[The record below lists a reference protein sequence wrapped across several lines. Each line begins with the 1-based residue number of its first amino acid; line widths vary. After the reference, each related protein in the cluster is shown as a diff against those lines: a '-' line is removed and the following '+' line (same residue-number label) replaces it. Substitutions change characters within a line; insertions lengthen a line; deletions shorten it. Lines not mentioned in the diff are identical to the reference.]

1 MNSRSLNRRQFL
13 VSTGALAAGATL
25 AACAPQPVTAPAAP
39 AASSGAA
46 STAAGAFDWKRFS
59 GSQVRITTLQFP
71 ISDIQQAR
79 IAAFEEL
86 TGIKVNWEEL
96 AEDQWRQK
104 VKVEHLA
111 GTTDMSGFLSYW
123 GQEGKQFMESGWYTD
138 LKPLLDDPSMTNKD
152 FNWGDYTQNLRD
164 AAVIDG
170 KIPIIPDRGS
180 ALPILYYRRDLFE
193 QYKLE
198 KPKTWD
204 DVMNAAKTIFEGSK
218 GEIFGI
224 VLRGKGAAATSMFGP
239 LLYDLGGEWFDR
251 KTGDVAFNTPEALAA
266 FEWWG
271 KILRE
276 YGPPGS
282 VNNHWAEVT
291 SIFSQGRAAMC
302 YDDIVFAS
310 TFGDK
315 EKSTVVG
322 KVGYSVAPTG
332 PHSDAWRKL
341 PPYAQGVSGL
351 AISGLNK
358 EPGPAW
364 YLIQYMSDH
373 ETAKQY
379 MLKGG
384 LSPRQSVWDDP
395 DVVKALDPEFLEAA
409 KASGVINGPGAAP
422 LSISNVAQARDYI
435 GQVIVTAI
443 QGGDVKA
450 AQQTAY
456 DQCVKLLAD
465 ERAQKS

>member
-1 MNSRSLNRRQFL
+1 MNNRQLNRRQFL
-13 VSTGALAAGATL
+13 VTTSALAAGAAL
-25 AACAPQPVTAPAAP
+25 SACAPVQQAAP
-39 AASSGAA
+39 AASTGGGAA
-46 STAAGAFDWKRFS
+46 KATGGFDWKRFS
-59 GSQVRITTLQFP
+59 GAKVRITTLKFP

-79 IAAFEEL
+79 IAAFQDL
-86 TGIKVNWEEL
+86 TGIQVNWEEV

-123 GQEGKQFMESGWYTD
+123 GQEGKQFMDSGWYTD
-138 LKPLLDDPSMTNKD
+138 LKPLLNDPTMTNPD
-152 FNWGDYTQNLRD
+152 FNWNDYTENLRQ
-164 AAVIDG
+164 AAEIDG

-193 QYKLE
+193 QFTLE
-198 KPKTWD
+198 KPTTWD
-204 DVMNAAKTIFEGSK
+204 DVMNAAKTIFEGTK
-218 GEIFGI
+218 GEVFGI
-224 VLRGKGAAATSMFGP
+224 VLRGKGAAATSMFAP
-239 LLYDLGGEWFDR
+239 LLYDLGGKWFDT
-251 KTGDVAFNTPEALAA
+251 KTGDVTFNTPEALAA

-271 KILRE
+271 KILHD

-291 SIFSQGRAAMC
+291 SIFSQGKAAMC
-302 YDDIVFAS
+302 YDDIVFTS

-315 EKSTVVG
+315 EKSTVAG
-322 KVGYSVAPTG
+322 KVGYAVAPTG
-332 PHSDAWRKL
+332 PHSDEWRKL
-341 PPYAQGVSGL
+341 PPYSLGVNGL

-358 EPGPAW
+358 DPGPAW
-364 YLIQYMSDH
+364 YLVQYMSDR
-373 ETAKQY
+373 ETSKQY
-379 MLKGG
+379 MLTGG

-409 KASGVINGPGAAP
+409 KASGQISYPGAAP
-422 LSISNVAQARDYI
+422 LSITNVAQARDYI
-435 GQVIVTAI
+435 GQVIVAAI

-456 DQCVKLLAD
+456 EQCVKLLED
-465 ERAQKS
+465 ERNHKG

>member
-1 MNSRSLNRRQFL
+1 MNKQQLNRRQFL
-13 VSTGALAAGATL
+13 VSTTALVTGAAL
-25 AACAPQPVTAPAAP
+25 AACAPVQQGAAPAAP
-39 AASSGAA
+39 AAKV
-46 STAAGAFDWKRFS
+46 TGAFDWKRFN
-59 GSQVRITTLQFP
+59 GSQVRITTLNFP
-71 ISDIQQAR
+71 ISEIQKAR
-79 IAAFEEL
+79 ISAFEEL
-86 TGIKVNWEEL
+86 TGIKVNWEML

-123 GQEGKQFMESGWYTD
+123 GQEGLQFMESGWYTD
-138 LKPLLDDPSMTNKD
+138 LKPLIDDPSMTNAD
-152 FNWGDYTQNLRD
+152 FNWNDFSENLRQ

-180 ALPILYYRRDLFE
+180 ALPILYYRRDLFK
-193 QYKLE
+193 QFNLE

-204 DVMNAAKTIFEGSK
+204 DVMNAAKTIFEGTK
-218 GEIFGI
+218 GEVFGM
-224 VLRGKGAAATSMFGP
+224 VLRGKGAAATSMLGP
-239 LLYDLGGEWFDR
+239 VLYDFGGQWFDR

-302 YDDIVFAS
+302 YDDIVFTS
-310 TFGDK
+310 TFADK

-322 KVGYSVAPTG
+322 KVGYSVAPEG
-332 PHSDAWRKL
+332 PHSADWRNL
-341 PPYAQGVSGL
+341 PPYSLGVSGL

-358 EPGPAW
+358 DPGPAW
-364 YLIQYMSDH
+364 YLVQYMSDH
-373 ETAKQY
+373 ETSKQY

-395 DVVKALDPEFLEAA
+395 DVAKALDPEFLEAA
-409 KASGVINGPGAAP
+409 KASGKIIGPGAAP

-435 GQVIVTAI
+435 GQVVVTAI

-456 DQCVKLLAD
+456 EQCVKLLQD
-465 ERAQKS
+465 ERAKKG

>member
-1 MNSRSLNRRQFL
+1 MRQPLNRRQFL
-13 VSTGALAAGATL
+13 VSTTALAAGAAL
-25 AACAPQPVTAPAAP
+25 AACAPVPQGAAP
-39 AASSGAA
+39 AADAPA
-46 STAAGAFDWKRFS
+46 QAAGAFDWKRYA
-59 GSQVRITTLQFP
+59 GSEVRVTTLNFP
-71 ISDIQQAR
+71 ISEIQQGR

-86 TGIKVNWEEL
+86 TGIKVEWEML

-111 GTTDMSGFLSYW
+111 GTTDMDSFLSYW

-138 LKPLLDDPSMTNKD
+138 LKPLMDDPTMTNPD
-152 FNWGDYTQNLRD
+152 FNWGDYIENLRT
-164 AAVIDG
+164 AALIDG
-170 KIPIIPDRGS
+170 QIPIIPDRGS

-193 QYKLE
+193 QFKLE
-198 KPKTWD
+198 KPQTWD
-204 DVMNAAKTIFEGSK
+204 DVLNAAKTIFEGTN
-218 GEIFGI
+218 GEVFGI

-239 LLYDLGGEWFDR
+239 LLYDLGGKWFDR
-251 KTGDVAFNTPEALAA
+251 ETGDVAFNTPEAQAA

-271 KILRE
+271 TILRE

-322 KVGYSVAPTG
+322 NVGYAVAPRG
-332 PHSDAWRKL
+332 PHSDAWRSL
-341 PPYAQGVSGL
+341 PPYALGVNGL
-351 AISGLNK
+351 AISGLT
-358 EPGPAW
+358 EDPGPAW
-364 YLIQYMSDH
+364 YMVQFMSDG

-379 MLKGG
+379 MLTGG
-384 LSPRQSVWDDP
+384 LSPRQSVWEDP
-395 DVVKALDPEFLEAA
+395 EVVAALDPELLEAA
-409 KASGVINGPGAAP
+409 KASAPIAAPGAAP
-422 LSISNVAQARDYI
+422 LSITNVSQARDYI
-435 GQVIVTAI
+435 GQVVVTSI

-450 AQQTAY
+450 ALQTAY
-456 DQCVKLLAD
+456 DQCVKLLED
-465 ERAQKS
+465 ERAQGG